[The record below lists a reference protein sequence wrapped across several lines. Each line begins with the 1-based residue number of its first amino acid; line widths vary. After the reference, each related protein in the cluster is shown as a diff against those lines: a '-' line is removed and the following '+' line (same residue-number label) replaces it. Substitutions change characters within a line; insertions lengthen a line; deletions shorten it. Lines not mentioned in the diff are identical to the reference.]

1 MANLKRK
8 TGDASYTVPELK
20 RQHGA
25 LWVDDEVMTDSVMRV
40 RVRRLRKQGRML
52 NRDELKDI
60 PPHVGMLRVTE
71 VRDHQLSRPVLCAR
85 LLDLTTKVDTDMLPE
100 LGDARLLEVAGRS
113 MRLTGIERLQ
123 DADVAQTWLV
133 EVE

>member
-25 LWVDDEVMTDSVMRV
+25 LWVDEVMTDSVMRV

-60 PPHVGMLRVTE
+60 PPHVGMLRVAE

-100 LGDARLLEVAGRS
+100 LADARLLEVAGRS

-123 DADVAQTWLV
+123 EADVAQTWLI

>member
-25 LWVDDEVMTDSVMRV
+25 LWVDEVMTDSVMRV

-52 NRDELKDI
+52 NRDELRDI

-123 DADVAQTWLV
+123 EADVAQTWLV